1 MLAADDSALAPQR
14 LLNRAIPSS
23 LADAAFLAEA
33 DRLARAQPDALL
45 RRLLTSASLDVQQV
59 DLMCGL
65 LHRTRALLGHC
76 PAGEETPLALGWLRE
91 LLGGAAELPGPRREA
106 LLLLLAR
113 LAERRRRPAGGEDDA
128 RAPDA
133 AETGEAAAAA
143 DDDAPLLSR
152 GALLAHV
159 VLPQLVV
166 GRGAGA
172 DAGPSAAASEA
183 RLSLALQAALQLLSG
198 AALRV
203 GAQQVGAQAAPSAA
217 TDALGDAALASL
229 LGALLELVAARG
241 ALGEECCQHLLR
253 CAQGAVQL
261 LLPRATAAAAAPG
274 AWLASAAARWEALP
288 WRAKLQAWPLS
299 DRLRRRAAG
308 GGAGGGA
315 AGGGAGG
322 AGGRLLR
329 WLRAEAR
336 CGGALARELQCVAF
350 AAAVPGVP
358 AKQALSLLLDER
370 QPTAASDAPRVLAA
384 LATALP
390 RGTLAEWQLIS
401 SQLLPPLDARGLLP
415 PPAPPSAAA
424 PPAPPPPPPPA
435 VEWPAEPAERL
446 LCASAHALLAAFLFH
461 RALPGARAAERGCFA
476 TALGKWLVAAAAESP
491 APLAAAHLLGV
502 ALRSLR
508 DAPGH
513 AGERLYIACLQLLT
527 RLLDAGPAPHAE
539 GIARRAVEGARLPAG
554 REAGLLAVLAAR
566 ARE

>member
-1 MLAADDSALAPQR
+1 M
-14 LLNRAIPSS
+14 
-23 LADAAFLAEA
+23 
-33 DRLARAQPDALL
+33 
-45 RRLLTSASLDVQQV
+45 
-59 DLMCGL
+59 
-65 LHRTRALLGHC
+65 
-76 PAGEETPLALGWLRE
+76 
-91 LLGGAAELPGPRREA
+91 
-106 LLLLLAR
+106 
-113 LAERRRRPAGGEDDA
+113 
-128 RAPDA
+128 
-133 AETGEAAAAA
+133 
-143 DDDAPLLSR
+143 
-152 GALLAHV
+152 
-159 VLPQLVV
+159 LPQLVV

-241 ALGEECCQHLLR
+241 ALGEECQHLLR

-308 GGAGGGA
+308 GARAAARRAAARRGRAAAALAARRGALRRRAGA
-315 AGGGAGG
+315 RAAVRRVRGGGAGR
-322 AGGRLLR
+322 AG
-329 WLRAEAR
+329 EAS
-336 CGGALARELQCVAF
+336 AL
-350 AAAVPGVP
+350 
-358 AKQALSLLLDER
+358 LLLDER

-390 RGTLAEWQLIS
+390 RGTLAEWQLIA

-461 RALPGARAAERGCFA
+461 RALPGARAAGRGCFA
-476 TALGKWLVAAAAESP
+476 TALGGVRRGGGRVARAARRRAP
-491 APLAAAHLLGV
+491 PRRRAPLAARRA
-502 ALRSLR
+502 
-508 DAPGH
+508 GH

-554 REAGLLAVLAAR
+554 REAGLSPCSRRERAVGLLLN
-566 ARE
+566 